1 MKERQEENKHGLNKM
16 MTIPTHQCRHIE
28 QNFFFFF
35 FFFYLVAYVMG
46 EELEMERISI
56 PFFNP

>member
-16 MTIPTHQCRHIE
+16 MRIPTHKCRHME
-28 QNFFFFF
+28 QNFFFFN
-35 FFFYLVAYVMG
+35 LVAYVMG